1 MSSLEKPA
9 RDKHSCLYS
18 TFVSY
23 EENEVLLIWSLSV
36 KYPECCNY
44 TYCVKMYHSERHDA
58 STKATIFTDL
68 QIEWFEVS
76 IKASLKITRITI
88 MMIPDR

>member
-9 RDKHSCLYS
+9 RDKHSCLFS

-23 EENEVLLIWSLSV
+23 EENEVLLIWSLIV
-36 KYPECCNY
+36 KY
-44 TYCVKMYHSERHDA
+44 HDA